1 MDSRQVEPGCLFI
14 ASSPP
19 LGDGTPFIEQ
29 AIEQGA
35 VAVIQQSEGA
45 KASIDTQ
52 HRDNGKSIKYVKIPE
67 IASKIGEI
75 AAIFHEDPSGRVPVI
90 GITGTNGK
98 TTVSF
103 LVAHAIEALGQPT
116 GILGTVGYG
125 FPDQLKKA
133 SLTTP
138 MPTTLQALLA
148 EQVEQGAK
156 TIAME
161 VSSHSL
167 DQHRVA
173 GIQFEMAVFT
183 NLSRDHLDYHGDMAS
198 YAKAKRR
205 LLVWPGLK
213 HRLINADDE
222 YGQAFIDEFKDTDN
236 TWVYATDP
244 NYDSHLPTIK
254 PLQVTYQETGIE
266 ADIVT
271 PWGTGKLSSSLL
283 GAFNLSN
290 LLAVVGV
297 LGIQGYALEQI
308 LAIVPQLAAA
318 PGRMQLVYQAS
329 LPRVII
335 DYSHTPAALEA
346 ALIATRQHYRARIF
360 CIFGCGGNR
369 DAGKRPMMGEIA
381 TRLSDHAIITNDNP
395 RHESPEQ
402 IAEDIIAGISKGSDY
417 HVELDRRAAIAY
429 AIQQANMNDVILIA
443 GKGHED
449 YQQVNDHFHHFSDY
463 ETVLE
468 MLTKRK
474 HNAINSSL

>member
-1 MDSRQVEPGCLFI
+1 MDSRQVAGACLFI

-19 LGDGTPFIEQ
+19 LGDGTPFIKQ
-29 AIEQGA
+29 AVQQGA
-35 VAVIQQSEGA
+35 VAIIQEAEGSE
-45 KASIDTQ
+45 ASVFAECDA
-52 HRDNGKSIKYVKIPE
+52 NGKSITYVKMPK
-67 IASKIGEI
+67 IANKIGEI
-75 AAIFHEDPSGRVPVI
+75 GAIFNDLPSNSLPVI

-103 LVAHAIEALGQPT
+103 LVAQALEALGKPT

-125 FPDQLKKA
+125 FPKKLKKA

-138 MPTTLQALLA
+138 MPTTLQALMA
-148 EQVEQGAK
+148 EQVAQGAK
-156 TIAME
+156 AIAME

-173 GIQFEMAVFT
+173 GIHFDTAVFT
-183 NLSRDHLDYHGDMAS
+183 NLSHDHLDYHGDMAS
-198 YAKAKRR
+198 YAYAKRR
-205 LLVWPGLK
+205 LLVWPGLE
-213 HRLINADDE
+213 HRLINGDDHH
-222 YGQAFIDEFKDTDN
+222 GRTFIDEFKDTGN
-236 TWVYATDP
+236 TWVYSTKPD
-244 NYDSHLPTIK
+244 YHSTLPMIK
-254 PLQVTYQETGIE
+254 PTQVCYQETGLQAE
-266 ADIVT
+266 IVT
-271 PWGTGKLSSSLL
+271 PWGAGVLASSLL

-297 LGIQGYALEQI
+297 LGIQGYALDQI
-308 LAIVPQLAAA
+308 LAVIPQLASA
-318 PGRMQLVYQAS
+318 PGRMQLVYEES

-346 ALIATRQHYRARIF
+346 ALVATRQHYRARIF

-369 DAGKRPMMGEIA
+369 DAGKRPMMGDIA

-395 RHESPEQ
+395 RHELPEQ
-402 IAEDIIAGISKGSDY
+402 IADDIIAGIKKGSDY
-417 HVELDRRAAIAY
+417 HVELDRGRAIAY

-449 YQQVNDHFHHFSDY
+449 YQQVNDDFHHFSDY

-474 HNAINSSL
+474 ETTCD